1 MTDEILDYIKLLKI
15 QEKAITDV
23 LMKTPIKKIESLY
36 GELAFIE
43 LEGIRKDL
51 ASAFSLM
58 TV

>member
-51 ASAFSLM
+51 AIACSLM